1 MCHVSC
7 IMYHVSCIM
16 YLVSMGSIPPPPKI
30 KEWSYITVYT
40 DQTINQKMS
49 KITNWTISQKYK
61 SLYFRAE
68 PKHQNIKGFK
78 RSKVNSNLKNK
89 LSNIFGGAG
98 RGWFVFNKPYKN
110 GREYVLL
117 PPPLLF
123 LHNLKTAYAVKR
135 SNFLTFLTS
144 YLWKNF
150 TNQKPLF
157 LSD

>member
-1 MCHVSC
+1 MYHVHVSC

-16 YLVSMGSIPPPPKI
+16 YPASCIMYHVSCIMYHVSCIMYHVSCIMYHVSCIYGFNPPPQRI
-30 KEWSYITVYT
+30 KEWSYITVCT

-49 KITNWTISQKYK
+49 KITNWTISWKYK

-98 RGWFVFNKPYKN
+98 REGFVF
-110 GREYVLL
+110 
-117 PPPLLF
+117 
-123 LHNLKTAYAVKR
+123 
-135 SNFLTFLTS
+135 
-144 YLWKNF
+144 
-150 TNQKPLF
+150 
-157 LSD
+157 

>member
-1 MCHVSC
+1 MYHVSCIIMYHASCIMYHVSC

-16 YLVSMGSIPPPPKI
+16 YLVSMGSIPPQRI

-49 KITNWTISQKYK
+49 KITNWTISWKYK

-78 RSKVNSNLKNK
+78 RSKVNSNQKNN

-98 RGWFVFNKPYKN
+98 RGGFAFWLTLSKL
-110 GREYVLL
+110 GGGYVLL
-117 PPPLLF
+117 PPC
-123 LHNLKTAYAVKR
+123 
-135 SNFLTFLTS
+135 NFS
-144 YLWKNF
+144 
-150 TNQKPLF
+150 P
-157 LSD
+157 